1 MAALQAETD
10 AFVSRIDAISQRMD
24 RHIER
29 LRRMEE
35 YLNGQLADA
44 IGEFEYDTQSDSD
57 SSDDGST
64 VDLREL
70 GLLNGVRFAEE
81 EVIINQHLPW
91 EMMDD
96 DDSDDDATVAM
107 NYTPFDYYQN
117 GEYDSDE
124 DTIVPEYREW
134 WTSPQ

>member
-1 MAALQAETD
+1 MASLSADTS
-10 AFVSRIDAISQRMD
+10 AFISRIDAISQRMD

-29 LRRMEE
+29 LRRMED

-44 IGEFEYDTQSDSD
+44 IGELEYDTQSDSD
-57 SSDDGST
+57 SSDDEST

-70 GLLNGVRFAEE
+70 GLLNGVRFSDEE
-81 EVIINQHLPW
+81 IIINQPAW
-91 EMMDD
+91 EMEDD

-107 NYTPFDYYQN
+107 NYTPFDYFQN